1 MLTSP
6 VSDTTKEKG
15 YAPARFG
22 ENTLALSPLDQLEVR
37 MPRDKL
43 LATGNVCEFVNV
55 PGGLHNFTNGLPEWR
70 EKTRTM
76 VAEFLKKQGVLPV
89 NGSQK

>member
-1 MLTSP
+1 MAAREAVRASVPP
-6 VSDTTKEKG
+6 VFED
-15 YAPARFG
+15 P
-22 ENTLALSPLDQLEVR
+22 PLILDGI
-37 MPRDKL
+37 
-43 LATGNVCEFVNV
+43 AF
-55 PGGLHNFTNGLPEWR
+55 FTNGLPEWR